1 MNWKLKS
8 RLDLIRPDVSRTVT
22 VQQERQKQHHD
33 INTRQRKFSEQDP
46 VYVRNYGRG
55 YKWIPARI
63 IDKSGPVSYTV
74 ISEGRK
80 YTRRHQDQ
88 VLSRKSTRMNEPNE
102 NPKELEEEENQEP
115 IEEAEPKRPPE
126 EYSYQFNQPNPCG
139 SVLNNGTVEI
149 EDCGRS
155 PVRNRVPPNY
165 YGYF

>member
-1 MNWKLKS
+1 MNRKLKS